1 MDGRKIPIGHST
13 RLGNNVPN
21 KIQYLEGLRGIV
33 ATQVVLLHFVTAFL
47 PDTAEHAAPPMRLL
61 FDGHTAVY
69 VFLISGAVLTPSF
82 ARDGAWIGQAAKRV
96 VRIGI
101 PVVLG
106 ALLNPMAQRL
116 LSCGPSRQL
125 GRLSFSIYLLHFPI
139 LFTLICVGFMP
150 SSGALPYPAAV
161 TVIFAGFMA
170 TTLLAADAL
179 ERWVDRPAIRLG
191 RRAGSASWPRL

>member
-139 LFTLICVGFMP
+139 LFTLICVG
-150 SSGALPYPAAV
+150 SGRRDGHLRGIHGDDVACRGRVGALGGSPRHPARPPLGIAV
-161 TVIFAGFMA
+161 MA
-170 TTLLAADAL
+170 
-179 ERWVDRPAIRLG
+179 PAI
-191 RRAGSASWPRL
+191 APV